1 MRRQPHIPTLI
12 ALFILIVG
20 LGGSI
25 FLVENGT
32 SFFSRSAE
40 NATPK
45 EVTISN
51 VTDTAFTVS
60 WITDSAS
67 NTLIRYSGNSLF
79 TTQNSLVDDRDGTV
93 PQKRFIHS
101 VSISQLNPETTY
113 NFEIVSDGLTY
124 RNDRYKV
131 ATGPILGS
139 PTYTLEPAFGTI
151 SNELHE
157 RLDSGIVYASFEGS
171 QILSSLV
178 DNGAWVVPLGRL
190 RSNDMSRYF
199 VPGSDTEERLFF
211 AHQKG
216 KTLARTTIENDSPLP
231 PVRIGELYDF
241 LPRETSNR
249 GLIIAQTKT
258 SPQTS
263 DAINTDF
270 QITSPK
276 KDAAIPSYKP
286 GFKGTGSPGK
296 SVILTIS
303 GNKNTPQTGKVTI
316 EAGGNWSWTP
326 AHNLA
331 AGNYSITA
339 ASFDKNNKPLVVSQT
354 FTILK
359 SGTQVLQAATPSASI
374 KPSPSPSPSASVSA
388 TPKAS
393 PRVSPSPVASA
404 SASPVP
410 VTGNWEPTVVFLLAG
425 AALFIFGLL
434 IPDKKIIR

>member
-1 MRRQPHIPTLI
+1 MKTQPHIPTLI
-12 ALFILIVG
+12 ALFILLVG
-20 LGGSI
+20 LGGGI
-25 FLVENGT
+25 FLVEYGT
-32 SFFSRSAE
+32 SFFSHSRES
-40 NATPK
+40 ATPK

-51 VTDTAFTVS
+51 VTDIGFTVS
-60 WITDSAS
+60 WITDMDT
-67 NTLIRYSGNSLF
+67 NTLIRYNGNGLF
-79 TTQNSLVDDRDGTV
+79 TAQNSLVDDRDGEI
-93 PQKRFIHS
+93 PEKRFVHS

-113 NFEIVSDGLTY
+113 TFEIVSDGLTY
-124 RNDRYKV
+124 KNDRYKV

-178 DNGAWVVPLGRL
+178 DNGAWVVPLVRL
-190 RSNDMSRYF
+190 RANDVSRYF
-199 VPGSDTEERLFF
+199 VPNNDTEERLFF
-211 AHQKG
+211 VHQKG

-241 LPRETSNR
+241 LPRETSQG
-249 GLIIAQTKT
+249 GLVIAQAKT
-258 SPQTS
+258 VAPMNGSVN
-263 DAINTDF
+263 ADF
-270 QITSPK
+270 QITTPK

-286 GFKGTGSPGK
+286 GFKGTGIAGK
-296 SVILTIS
+296 SVVLTIS

>member
-1 MRRQPHIPTLI
+1 MKTQPHIPTLI
-12 ALFILIVG
+12 ALFILLVG
-20 LGGSI
+20 LGGGI
-25 FLVENGT
+25 FLVEYGT
-32 SFFSRSAE
+32 SFFSHSRES
-40 NATPK
+40 ATPK

-51 VTDTAFTVS
+51 VTDIGFTVS
-60 WITDSAS
+60 WITDMDT
-67 NTLIRYSGNSLF
+67 NTLIRYNGNGLF
-79 TTQNSLVDDRDGTV
+79 TAQNSLVDDRDGEI
-93 PQKRFIHS
+93 PEKRFVHS

-113 NFEIVSDGLTY
+113 TFEIVSDGLTY
-124 RNDRYKV
+124 KNDRYKV

-151 SNELHE
+151 SNEFHE

-178 DNGAWVVPLGRL
+178 DNGAWVIPLGRL
-190 RSNDMSRYF
+190 RANDLSRYF
-199 VPGSDTEERLFF
+199 IPNNDTEERLFF
-211 AHQKG
+211 VHQKG

-241 LPRETSNR
+241 LPRETSDR

-258 SPQTS
+258 SAQTS
-263 DAINTDF
+263 DAVNIDF
-270 QITSPK
+270 QITAPK

-286 GFKGTGSPGK
+286 GFKGIGIAGK
-296 SVILTIS
+296 SVVLTIS
-303 GNKNTPQTGKVTI
+303 GNKSIPQTGKVTVDTN
-316 EAGGNWSWTP
+316 GNWSWTP
-326 AHNLA
+326 ANNLA
-331 AGNYSITA
+331 AGNYSISA
-339 ASFDKNNKPLVVSQT
+339 ASFAKNNQPLVISQA

-374 KPSPSPSPSASVSA
+374 KPSPSPTASLAA

-404 SASPVP
+404 SATPVP
-410 VTGNWEPTVVFLLAG
+410 VTGNWEPTLVFLLAG

-434 IPDKKIIR
+434 TPDKKINR

>member
-1 MRRQPHIPTLI
+1 MKTQPHIPTLI

-20 LGGSI
+20 LGGGI
-25 FLVENGT
+25 FLVEYGT
-32 SFFSRSAE
+32 SFFSHSSE
-40 NATPK
+40 SATPK

-51 VTDTAFTVS
+51 VTDTTFTVS
-60 WITDSAS
+60 WITDAAT
-67 NTLIRYSGNSLF
+67 NTLIRYNGSGLF
-79 TTQNSLVDDRDGTV
+79 TTQNTLVDDRDGEL
-93 PQKRFIHS
+93 PEQRFVHA
-101 VSISQLNPETTY
+101 VSISQLSPETAY
-113 NFEIVSDGLTY
+113 SFEIVSDGLTY
-124 RNDRYKV
+124 KNDRYKV

-178 DNGAWVVPLGRL
+178 DNGAWVIPLGRL
-190 RSNDMSRYF
+190 RANDVSRYF
-199 VPGSDTEERLFF
+199 VPNNDTEERLFF
-211 AHQKG
+211 VHQKG

-241 LPRETSNR
+241 LPRETSQG
-249 GLIIAQTKT
+249 GLVIAQAKT
-258 SPQTS
+258 VAPMNGSVN
-263 DAINTDF
+263 ADF
-270 QITSPK
+270 QITTPK

-286 GFKGTGSPGK
+286 GFKGTGIAGK
-296 SVILTIS
+296 SVVLTIS
-303 GNKNTPQTGKVTI
+303 GNKSTPQTGKVTVN
-316 EAGGNWSWTP
+316 ATGNWSWTP
-326 AHNLA
+326 TNNLT
-331 AGNYSITA
+331 AGNYSISA
-339 ASFDKNNKPLVVSQT
+339 ASFAKNNQPLVISQV

-374 KPSPSPSPSASVSA
+374 KPSPSPSASA

-393 PRVSPSPVASA
+393 PRISPSPVASA

-410 VTGNWEPTVVFLLAG
+410 VTGNWEPTLMFLIAG

-434 IPDKKIIR
+434 IPDKKFIR